1 MNGLRK
7 YLWGIVSNISELYP
21 NARRVRRLIVMGIRI
36 HGEVVLIRVKVSRLL
51 IKNDGRKKC

>member
-21 NARRVRRLIVMGIRI
+21 NPRRVRRLNVMGIGI
-36 HGEVVLIRVKVSRLL
+36 HGEVVLIKVKISCLL
-51 IKNDGRKKC
+51 IKNCRKKKG

>member
-7 YLWGIVSNISELYP
+7 YLWGTASNISELYP

-36 HGEVVLIRVKVSRLL
+36 QDEVVLIKVKVSCLL
-51 IKNDGRKKC
+51 IKNCRKKKC

>member
-7 YLWGIVSNISELYP
+7 YLWEIVSDIPELYP

-36 HGEVVLIRVKVSRLL
+36 HGEVVLIKVKVACLL
-51 IKNDGRKKC
+51 IKNCRRKKC